1 MDSLWRTKAACRG
14 TAAEN
19 ILPVLCF
26 NACPV
31 RKQCLREALDESDW
45 HRGVTYEP
53 YYVWG
58 GHSASARFAAMQDT
72 GFRAANAFDLLI
84 GKEKTHGPAT

>member
-1 MDSLWRTKAACRG
+1 MSKPWRHKASCRG
-14 TAAEN
+14 TPAED
-19 ILPVLCF
+19 ILPALCF

-31 RKQCLREALDESDW
+31 RKDCLTEALEESDW

-72 GFRAANAFDLLI
+72 GFRAAKAFDLLI